1 MTWDQGKERT
11 GTSWWKTKRARI
23 LRRDQHRCTWTD
35 DGNRCIAPATDV
47 DHIDNEGAAEAPEG
61 HPIHR
66 DDNLRSLCPRHHRAK
81 TAAEGVLARQ
91 ATPRKRKPEPHP
103 GLRTTS
109 KGGG

>member
-1 MTWDQGKERT
+1 MTWDQGKDRT
-11 GTSWWKTKRARI
+11 GTSWWKTTRARI

-47 DHIDNEGAAEAPEG
+47 DHIINEAAG
-61 HPIHR
+61 GTDD

-103 GLRTTS
+103 GLRTSS